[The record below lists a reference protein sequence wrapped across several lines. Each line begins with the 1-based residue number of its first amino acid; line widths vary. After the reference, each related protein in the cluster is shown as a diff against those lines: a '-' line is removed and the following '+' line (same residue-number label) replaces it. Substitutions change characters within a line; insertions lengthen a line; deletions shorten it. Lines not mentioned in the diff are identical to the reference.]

1 MQKLL
6 ILCALEEE
14 FPIKHNPYAG
24 ITVYTGVGKV
34 NAAMMAAFSIRSK
47 RPDVVINYGT
57 AGSCNKR
64 LSGLVECG
72 SFLDRDDSGSFNED
86 TIITTDFK
94 KAVVSTG
101 DNFVNKRLNFCDLV
115 DMESYAIAKVCKQ
128 TRTEFKCYK
137 YITDYVNSS
146 SMSDWKKNVSKGYGL
161 FLEELD
167 DYIKNSI

>member
-14 FPIKHNPYAG
+14 LPIKDNPYSG

-72 SFLDRDDSGSFNED
+72 SFLDRDDSGAFNED

-115 DMESYAIAKVCKQ
+115 DMELYALAKIAAREKIPLKS
-128 TRTEFKCYK
+128 FKF
-137 YITDYVNSS
+137 I
-146 SMSDWKKNVSKGYGL
+146 SDHANDSARQDWNDSL
-161 FLEELD
+161 PNAASAFLQIQD
-167 DYIKNSI
+167 DLRSL